1 MEGLRIMKG
10 DMVNMAVTGIGT
22 YASYTNSYDNTQNAG
37 NKTGRTYKNA
47 HEYKNYLTQKY
58 DCLRSRDYSVNI
70 NSSLLSEA
78 MGDEKTKQWLEYNL
92 SLIPKTIEQSR
103 AYVAARGAK
112 ILSYSITINGYDS
125 MSSVMCT
132 QDEVDPGTE
141 KARKELEERLEK
153 RKAEKRAEE
162 KKTEDKMEKE
172 RSSKDLV
179 SDSDNELRIY
189 SFDQKI

>member
-1 MEGLRIMKG
+1 
-10 DMVNMAVTGIGT
+10 MAVTGIGT
-22 YASYTNSYDNTQNAG
+22 YASYTNSYGNTQNAG

-153 RKAEKRAEE
+153 RKEE
-162 KKTEDKMEKE
+162 KNHY
-172 RSSKDLV
+172 
-179 SDSDNELRIY
+179 NELILTSLNRLRNKPKTTVTY
-189 SFDQKI
+189 GKTVKSVSEYNHVPYEKVKLA

>member
-1 MEGLRIMKG
+1 
-10 DMVNMAVTGIGT
+10 
-22 YASYTNSYDNTQNAG
+22 
-37 NKTGRTYKNA
+37 
-47 HEYKNYLTQKY
+47 
-58 DCLRSRDYSVNI
+58 
-70 NSSLLSEA
+70 

-125 MSSVMCT
+125 ITEEVLVT
-132 QDEVDPGTE
+132 DEVDPGTE

-153 RKAEKRAEE
+153 RKEEKRAEE
-162 KKTEDKMEKE
+162 KK

>member
-1 MEGLRIMKG
+1 ME
-10 DMVNMAVTGIGT
+10 
-22 YASYTNSYDNTQNAG
+22 
-37 NKTGRTYKNA
+37 
-47 HEYKNYLTQKY
+47 
-58 DCLRSRDYSVNI
+58 I
-70 NSSLLSEA
+70 NSNHSTYGAAFRQKPIFFMSGKETVAFFEGKLKKNMTLQEDSCTLGSNDTYRRQHTTYEVSDKKKGSTFLDLDFLIKDETSSLKGNLSDKKDVDSLLSKA

-141 KARKELEERLEK
+141 KARKPILPF
-153 RKAEKRAEE
+153 
-162 KKTEDKMEKE
+162 M
-172 RSSKDLV
+172 
-179 SDSDNELRIY
+179 
-189 SFDQKI
+189 